1 MRDIRHPRALHNTY
15 IHMTG
20 GQDVGDRS
28 SGVGGAYLQST
39 AGADAVAAALKAEG
53 QRPGGGWR
61 RCLYFL
67 GDPPVGLT
75 RPASHRK

>member
-53 QRPGGGWR
+53 QRPGGG
-61 RCLYFL
+61 LAPLLIFF
-67 GDPPVGLT
+67 G
-75 RPASHRK
+75 RPASWPYTPCVS